1 MRRAALTI
9 GACVLALFATF
20 AFAPVASAHSAL
32 VGSDPADGASVAV
45 GPPTVTLTF
54 NEPLQESFPALT
66 VVGPDRNY
74 WQEGEPTVTGRT
86 ISTSL
91 RELGPAGE
99 YLINYRVTSADGHP
113 VEGQLRFTL
122 TAAGQGT
129 PGASVDSDTS
139 SSSSGIP
146 VWPFIVGGVVLFGA
160 GLAFA
165 LRPQRKK

>member
-1 MRRAALTI
+1 VRRVALTI
-9 GACVLALFATF
+9 GAFTLALLATL
-20 AFAPVASAHSAL
+20 AFTPMASAHSAL
-32 VGSDPADGASVAV
+32 VGSDPANGASVSA

-74 WQEGEPTVTGRT
+74 WQDGEPTVTGRT
-86 ISTSL
+86 VSTQL

-113 VEGQLRFTL
+113 VEGQLSFTL
-122 TAAGQGT
+122 TTAGQGT
-129 PGASVDSDTS
+129 PGASVDDDE

-146 VWPFIVGGVVLFGA
+146 VWPFLVAAVVLFVG
-160 GLAFA
+160 GLAVAFR
-165 LRPQRKK
+165 LQRRK